1 LHAYV
6 FIKFYDITLT
16 HLLKFMNPSLGPSR
30 RKSDRVINEYMKF
43 ENGKDK
49 TRLRPIVM
57 GN

>member
-1 LHAYV
+1 
-6 FIKFYDITLT
+6 
-16 HLLKFMNPSLGPSR
+16 MNPSLGPSR